1 MTMGHW
7 NGNLPALRRR
17 RDWLERRIA
26 EAKTQGRRAVRYD
39 VDELRELDEVLG
51 KRKPRISEEPPRLP
65 QERDIEEVYE
75 VPREPR
81 GRRFFPGGKL

>member
-1 MTMGHW
+1 
-7 NGNLPALRRR
+7 
-17 RDWLERRIA
+17 
-26 EAKTQGRRAVRYD
+26 VRYD

-65 QERDIEEVYE
+65 RERDIEEVYE

-81 GRRFFPGGKL
+81 GRRFFPGGEL